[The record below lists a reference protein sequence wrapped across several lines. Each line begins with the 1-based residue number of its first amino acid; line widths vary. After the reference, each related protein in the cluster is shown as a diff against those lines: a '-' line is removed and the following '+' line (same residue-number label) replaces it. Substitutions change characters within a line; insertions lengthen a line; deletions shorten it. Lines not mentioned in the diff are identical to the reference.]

1 MIYLLDTN
9 IVSET
14 IKPKPNKNVVHWL
27 SGLSNH
33 HLAINVLT
41 IGEIRNGI
49 ESLEDKAKK
58 IKLVKWLEVDLAEW
72 FADRIV
78 SIDLKVADKWGYI
91 SSVTKKQ
98 LPTIDGLI
106 AASAMVH
113 GLKLVTRNIKDFQSV
128 DGLELINPFEDE

>member
-9 IVSET
+9 IISET
-14 IKPKPNKNVVHWL
+14 IKSEPNKNVVHWL
-27 SGLSNH
+27 SSVPNH
-33 HLAINVLT
+33 HLAISVLT

-49 ESLEDKAKK
+49 ERLEGKTKK

-72 FADRIV
+72 LLDRIIAV
-78 SIDLKVADKWGYI
+78 DLKVADKWGYI
-91 SSVTKKQ
+91 AAVTKKQ

-113 GLKLVTRNIKDFQSV
+113 GLKLVTRNLKDFNNI
-128 DGLELINPFEDE
+128 DGLELINPFEA

>member
-9 IVSET
+9 IISET
-14 IKPKPNKNVVHWL
+14 IKPEPNKNVIRWL
-27 SGLSNH
+27 SALSNH
-33 HLAINVLT
+33 HLAVSVLT
-41 IGEIRNGI
+41 IGEIRSGV
-49 ESLEDKAKK
+49 ERLEDKAKK

-72 FADRIV
+72 FVDRVI

-91 SSVTKKQ
+91 SALTKKQ

-113 GLKLVTRNIKDFQSV
+113 GLKLVTRNVKDFKSV
-128 DGLELINPFEDE
+128 CGLELINPFEDE